1 MKYAYQTTNK
11 QLLKVLFN
19 LAKENDFSICPI
31 YQQSLATV
39 GSPIGWEYFIVNTLN
54 MDIYGSGGA
63 MDCQKI
69 ELEELIEL
77 LTEGQ
82 RKFKL
87 NEEYTAIL
95 DYAKETVSVGCQT
108 FKFEN
113 IKELAKLLNK

>member
-19 LAKENDFSICPI
+19 LAKENDFSICPFL
-31 YQQSLATV
+31 QKSLATV

-54 MDIYGSGGA
+54 MDIYGSDGE
-63 MDCQKI
+63 CEKI
-69 ELEELIEL
+69 DLEELIEL
-77 LTEGQ
+77 LTAGR

-87 NEEYTAIL
+87 NEEYTATL